1 MSAVAESIA
10 GGRLS
15 GRLWFYANYHCNLR
29 CSYCLTESAPLVKRR
44 ELGAEQIL
52 ERAAE
57 AAELGFTGFGV
68 TGGEPFILDYMPQLV
83 GALADDLP
91 VIVLSNATLFNER
104 RLAEIEP
111 LADKPVHV
119 QISLDRPDPV
129 RNDEMRGPEN
139 FRKVVEAVP
148 KLVERGVGVRI
159 ATTLEDPDAVDPHE
173 MEQLCEL
180 HRRLGVPDEITSCA
194 RSSTVGV
201 PRVATWACSRAS
213 SSSSRSLRSRPTAP
227 STARSRR
234 RWSAGDSTPICSSLA
249 RPLRSAPPLRRWC
262 GSSRAARKAPTRRSG
277 SGERDRLL
285 ARSGDQ
291 VSERRV
297 R

>member
-180 HRRLGVPDEITSCA
+180 HRRLGVPDEDHVVRPIINRGRAESGDMGVLAGFEQLEPELTLTADGAFYSPFA
-194 RSSTVGV
+194 PTVVGGRLDTDLLV
-201 PRVATWACSRAS
+201 SRT
-213 SSSSRSLRSRPTAP
+213 TAP
-227 STARSRR
+227 
-234 RWSAGDSTPICSSLA
+234 L
-249 RPLRSAPPLRRWC
+249 SAPAETL
-262 GSSRAARKAPTRRSG
+262 
-277 SGERDRLL
+277 
-285 ARSGDQ
+285 
-291 VSERRV
+291 V
-297 R
+297 RIVEGRPKGADASIGIR